1 MQEEKRPGVNPDLSW
16 RLLDGEAV
24 IVSPV
29 TGKIRVLNAVG
40 TEIWQLLA
48 SGASIET
55 IEAAL
60 VDHHQ
65 ISMHKAQEDVTAF
78 LQELT
83 ERQLII
89 WQTTRLES

>member
-60 VDHHQ
+60 VEHHR

-83 ERQLII
+83 ERKLII

>member
-1 MQEEKRPGVNPDLSW
+1 MQEMEKRPRLNPDLSW

-40 TEIWQLLA
+40 AEIWELLA
-48 SGASIET
+48 AGASLES

-60 VDHHQ
+60 VEHHQ
-65 ISMHKAQEDVTAF
+65 IPASKAKEDVSAF

-89 WQTTRLES
+89 W